1 MQKNENSKSSTII
14 AIVIPIVVA
23 LIGAIATVLNGYLQK
38 EKGISEGLEIAT
50 EEAYVTIQ
58 NEKNQIIKVST
69 DELLNK
75 YNDLLEKYNDIIN
88 ETSATN
94 STVSSNENDSVI
106 SREKTYLNDLEY
118 FNYQTNGYPMA
129 YEVWDEYA
137 DKDLLG
143 NTHTNALKFSVT
155 ALNEGNYVFLE
166 YFLDSKY
173 SSFEGTVS
181 VLQGSRT
188 TKGKT
193 VFIVYGDGE
202 IIYKTDP
209 FGPETLPIEFNIDVT
224 EIEKLKI
231 ELRPQTSHENWEI
244 GIYEPTLS

>member
-1 MQKNENSKSSTII
+1 M
-14 AIVIPIVVA
+14 
-23 LIGAIATVLNGYLQK
+23 QK

-58 NEKNQIIKVST
+58 NEENQIIKVST

-88 ETSATN
+88 ETSTTN
-94 STVSSNENDSVI
+94 STVSSNENDSAI
-106 SREKTYLNDLEY
+106 SREKIYLNDMEY
-118 FNYQTNGYPMA
+118 FNYQNKGTGAGYYMSL
-129 YEVWDEYA
+129 EEWDEYS

-143 NTHTNALKFSVT
+143 NAHTHALKFNVNGVWDDS
-155 ALNEGNYVFLE
+155 YVFLE

-181 VLQGSRT
+181 VLQESRT

-193 VFIVYGDGE
+193 VFIVYGDDE

-224 EIEKLKI
+224 GIEKLKI